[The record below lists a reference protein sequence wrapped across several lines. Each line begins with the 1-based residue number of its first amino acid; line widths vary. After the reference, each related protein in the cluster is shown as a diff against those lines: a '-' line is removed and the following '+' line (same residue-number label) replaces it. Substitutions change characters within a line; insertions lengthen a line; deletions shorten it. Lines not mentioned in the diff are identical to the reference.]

1 MNNRRSFLKQSSAI
15 ALGSLLLNKE
25 VLANTLL
32 NKKAMPGPGLQLFT
46 LFGVMDED
54 VPGNL
59 KKIAAIGYK
68 EIESA
73 FSKKGGYYGMPAKEF
88 AAMVKDN
95 GMHWRSHHVLGA
107 PFKMPAGAKMP
118 NGADGKPMVMPVM
131 KNLRDNY
138 QELVDQAAEG
148 GVTYLVCANTPI
160 GTLDEVKAS
169 IEVLN
174 KTAEAAK
181 KAGLLFAYHN
191 HDAEFKAIDGV
202 VPYDLLLSQTD
213 KNMVKMELDL
223 AWATKAGKDPV
234 ALFRQHPGRFHLWH
248 VKDLDATY
256 THILELGKGVINY
269 KRIFDHASESG
280 MKYYFIEQD
289 GAPNPLENIATSI
302 HYLHTHLGK

>member
-1 MNNRRSFLKQSSAI
+1 MNNRRSFLKNTSAI
-15 ALGSLLLNKE
+15 ALGSLLLTKDI
-25 VLANTLL
+25 LANALA
-32 NKKAMPGPGLQLFT
+32 NKVHMPGAGLQLFT
-46 LFGVMDED
+46 LFGVMDDD
-54 VPGNL
+54 VAGNL

-73 FSKKGGYYGMPAKEF
+73 FSKKGGYYGMPPKEF
-88 AAMVKDN
+88 ALMVKDM

-107 PFKMPAGAKMP
+107 PFKMPVGAKMP
-118 NGADGKPMVMPVM
+118 AGADGKPIVIPPM

-174 KTAEAAK
+174 KSADAAK

-191 HDAEFKAIDGV
+191 HDAEFKPIDGV

-213 KNMVKMELDL
+213 KNKVKMELDL

-234 ALFRQHPGRFHLWH
+234 ELFKQHPGRFHLWH
-248 VKDLDATY
+248 VKDLDKGY
-256 THILELGKGVINY
+256 EHILELGKGVIDY
-269 KRIFDHASESG
+269 KRIFDHASLSG
-280 MKYYFIEQD
+280 MKYYFVEQD
-289 GAPNPLENIATSI
+289 GAPKPLENIATSFN
-302 HYLHTHLGK
+302 YLQGILAK